1 MSTPRLFVIVAI
13 VLVVLLA
20 AAEGLVRSIGL
31 EARRSLLQG
40 RLSDAIGRDVTIR
53 GDLRLGLLGGL
64 RLVATDVVVANPPD
78 RASPHLVEIGSV
90 DLDLSAW
97 RLLGGVIEVKGLHL
111 LDADLYLE
119 PDSAGRLGLV
129 ADVEALTEEP
139 PTESMALRVQALEI
153 ERLRVFYRSR
163 PGADLV
169 TARFD
174 VVSMR
179 AEPIEGPLEVE
190 IRGHLDGGPFDL
202 KGRFGSLD
210 ELLDPTEPYPA
221 RVEGRILEAEL
232 QADGTVAEPRR
243 LRGVDLAVSG
253 RIPDLALLSES
264 LDRELPKTGPVAVDV
279 RLVNPDG
286 RFALLDLRLAT
297 ERPGPLGVVL
307 TGSIRDLRELRGVDL
322 DLELRA
328 EGTDVLQALAERN
341 IGGIGLLDADLVVSD
356 ADGTL
361 GVEGEVHARGRD
373 DSITL
378 DLEGGQDDLSRIR
391 EIDVR
396 AGLRAR
402 DIRVIADALGVEKSL
417 PPIGPVVATGR
428 FRDHDG
434 AVGLYDIDVRVGSR
448 DEAWAELSGSVA
460 DVINMAGLEIEAR
473 FGAVDLRHARHFL
486 EREPP
491 AIGGL
496 EGMARASDRDGSLG
510 IEHFTIGAGTHELV
524 RIDVSGSFDHLREVD
539 EITLQARVS
548 ARDLELFGQ
557 LLNADLPS
565 IGPVEFEGSVT
576 GSNESMK
583 SRGTARLD
591 ETILKGR
598 WSASF
603 ATGERP
609 RIWGR
614 VTSPHVRLRDVGIEP
629 RHEPLQRVRGTD
641 AGDVRG
647 GASRSL
653 PFERLRAL
661 DADVELRA
669 DRVTGRA
676 GLEIT
681 DVTLSLRLE
690 DGELMVPHFDGTWN
704 GGALDAE
711 LRVDS
716 RTPDPTVVLNW
727 EATGMDVGRLAS
739 QLEDQPGGAGI
750 VDALL
755 ALRSEGRT
763 PAELRKNLA
772 GKVWLVVRD
781 GVTTANYVNQFL
793 LTMLRISLPSLQTKE
808 VVEVGCTVGEF
819 DVEDGIATVGTL
831 VLSGPQATVTGE
843 GSVDIGRGRYD
854 LRLTPRVRDPGLVSV
869 AVSVDVTGPL
879 EEPQFR
885 PVKRTIATSAVRALA
900 NNLLRPGRFA
910 MERLWTNG
918 SGEDEDICAR
928 AQASRP
934 DIQPLTARTEP
945 TSPP

>member
-1 MSTPRLFVIVAI
+1 
-13 VLVVLLA
+13 
-20 AAEGLVRSIGL
+20 
-31 EARRSLLQG
+31 
-40 RLSDAIGRDVTIR
+40 
-53 GDLRLGLLGGL
+53 
-64 RLVATDVVVANPPD
+64 
-78 RASPHLVEIGSV
+78 
-90 DLDLSAW
+90 
-97 RLLGGVIEVKGLHL
+97 
-111 LDADLYLE
+111 
-119 PDSAGRLGLV
+119 
-129 ADVEALTEEP
+129 
-139 PTESMALRVQALEI
+139 MALRVQALEI

-591 ETILKGR
+591 ATILKGR
-598 WSASF
+598 WSESF
-603 ATGERP
+603 ATGERT

-629 RHEPLQRVRGTD
+629 RHRDRSRSNGYVRSMPTSSSAPIGSPVVPGWRSRTSRSAFGWRMASSWFPTSTGPGTG
-641 AGDVRG
+641 ARSTPSCASTPELPIRPWSSTGRRRGWTSAAWRLSWRTSRG
-647 GASRSL
+647 GPASS
-653 PFERLRAL
+653 
-661 DADVELRA
+661 
-669 DRVTGRA
+669 
-676 GLEIT
+676 
-681 DVTLSLRLE
+681 TLFSPCGPR
-690 DGELMVPHFDGTWN
+690 
-704 GGALDAE
+704 GAP
-711 LRVDS
+711 RPS
-716 RTPDPTVVLNW
+716 
-727 EATGMDVGRLAS
+727 S
-739 QLEDQPGGAGI
+739 
-750 VDALL
+750 
-755 ALRSEGRT
+755 GRT
-763 PAELRKNLA
+763 
-772 GKVWLVVRD
+772 
-781 GVTTANYVNQFL
+781 
-793 LTMLRISLPSLQTKE
+793 S
-808 VVEVGCTVGEF
+808 
-819 DVEDGIATVGTL
+819 
-831 VLSGPQATVTGE
+831 
-843 GSVDIGRGRYD
+843 RGRS
-854 LRLTPRVRDPGLVSV
+854 GS
-869 AVSVDVTGPL
+869 SC
-879 EEPQFR
+879 
-885 PVKRTIATSAVRALA
+885 ATA
-900 NNLLRPGRFA
+900 
-910 MERLWTNG
+910 
-918 SGEDEDICAR
+918 
-928 AQASRP
+928 
-934 DIQPLTARTEP
+934 
-945 TSPP
+945 